1 MKLLPAHIDETQA
14 RYRLLGP
21 KRDAHATAAAEP
33 GAHGEASGRRNGFQ
47 AAASAAGDRHGAA
60 QAEPPR

>member
-1 MKLLPAHIDETQA
+1 MKLLPAHVDETQA

-21 KRDAHATAAAEP
+21 KHDAHPTAAAEP

-47 AAASAAGDRHGAA
+47 AASDAGDRGGAA
-60 QAEPPR
+60 HTEPPR